1 VSICDTARLTAQLL
15 FTLCLRHCMV
25 SPCPLFAHILCSV
38 PSWCCFSAFHSVR
51 YRASLEPD
59 FDTLMAHLHITPPVA
74 TSLLM
79 TCHPPP
85 ALARHTR
92 ALSAHLGL
100 LAAHSVAYIGWS
112 GVCVLM
118 NGGHWPYPFQARLGL
133 WGHAALDSGVLAAA
147 AGMATAAH
155 KGVHRKVQ
163 RYASTGGMPGDGG
176 GAVPCTC

>member
-1 VSICDTARLTAQLL
+1 MHPFLPVPFLL
-15 FTLCLRHCMV
+15 
-25 SPCPLFAHILCSV
+25 
-38 PSWCCFSAFHSVR
+38 PSRCCFRALHSVR
-51 YRASLEPD
+51 ARASLEPD

-92 ALSAHLGL
+92 ALSAHLVL
-100 LAAHSVAYIGWS
+100 LAAHSAAYIGWS
-112 GVCVLM
+112 GVCVVM
-118 NGGHWPYPFQARLGL
+118 NGGHWPYPFQASLGL

-163 RYASTGGMPGDGG
+163 RYASRAGMQGEAG
-176 GAVPCTC
+176 GAVSCTC

>member
-1 VSICDTARLTAQLL
+1 MHPFLPVPYLL
-15 FTLCLRHCMV
+15 LSYPLCRRGV
-25 SPCPLFAHILCSV
+25 AFAH
-38 PSWCCFSAFHSVR
+38 FSVR
-51 YRASLEPD
+51 ARASLEPD

-92 ALSAHLGL
+92 ALSAHLVL
-100 LAAHSVAYIGWS
+100 LAAHSAAYIGWS
-112 GVCVLM
+112 GVCVVM
-118 NGGHWPYPFQARLGL
+118 NGGHWPYPFQASLGL

-163 RYASTGGMPGDGG
+163 RYASRAGMQGEAG
-176 GAVPCTC
+176 GAVSCTC